1 MVKILNK
8 PAIKGNFL
16 NLIKSIY
23 DKPTVNIRLNGEGL
37 KGFLRSGVG
46 RGCLLSP
53 LLFSIVLQGLV
64 SVSKSKQE
72 KEIKGTHIDMEEVKL
87 SSFTEDMI
95 FCVGNSKKSIKILL
109 ELVSSAR
116 LQDVISTYKT
126 QWYI

>member
-8 PAIKGNFL
+8 PEIKGNFL

-23 DKPTVNIRLNGEGL
+23 DKPTINIRLNGERL
-37 KGFLRSGVG
+37 KGFLGWGVG

-53 LLFSIVLQGLV
+53 LLFSIVPQGLV
-64 SVSKSKQE
+64 SVSKQK

-95 FCVGNSKKSIKILL
+95 FYVGNSKKSIKILL

-126 QWYI
+126 RWYI